1 MKYQETGI
9 GQKADFAEFIK
20 KVIPELFGGRFAVE
34 GKTVTL
40 PTDTDLEYKTKYDLA
55 DDKSGSFTIKVS
67 WDYAKEEDEEVELET
82 D

>member
-1 MKYQETGI
+1 MKYQETGV
-9 GQKADFAEFIK
+9 GQKADFAEFVK

-40 PTDTDLEYKTKYDLA
+40 PSDTELEYKTKYDVEEQ
-55 DDKSGSFTIKVS
+55 SGSFSIKVS
-67 WDYAKEEDEEVELET
+67 WDYATDEEDVEVET